1 MEQESDI
8 KELAFAKELEKYAN
22 RWVAIVHYGSDAESV
37 VASGNSIREAREQ
50 AESSGFKDITFFKV
64 PPGDRLFVPPLVVEK

>member
-1 MEQESDI
+1 MEQEPEI
-8 KELAFAKELEKYAN
+8 KELGFANELEKYVN
-22 RWVAIVHYGSDAESV
+22 KWVAIVNYGSDTESV

-64 PPGDRLFVPPLVVEK
+64 PPTDRLFVPTTAV